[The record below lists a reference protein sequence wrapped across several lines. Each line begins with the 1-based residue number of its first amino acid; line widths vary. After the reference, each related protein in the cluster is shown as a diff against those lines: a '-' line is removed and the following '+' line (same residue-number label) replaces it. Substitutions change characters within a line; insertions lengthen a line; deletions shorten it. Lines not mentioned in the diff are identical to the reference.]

1 MLTQLSRLDPDQQL
15 WLLRIVALLV
25 AGLTLAFWGWLWNRR
40 LARQTRNELEFKR
53 ELVRRGWSIA
63 EVERLLR
70 ATKPGWLARLGE
82 VLATCC
88 ERCLTAAARFLA
100 SCLLALQW
108 GRVRR
113 TDLEL
118 SFRADLV
125 RQGLNIGEIE
135 RLLAVRR
142 SGWTDRAADALGSA
156 YSVIPNGCRRWGAQI
171 FAVVRNWR
179 SVPAPRP

>member
-1 MLTQLSRLDPDQQL
+1 MLTQLSRLSLDQQL

-53 ELVRRGWSIA
+53 ELVQRGWSVA
-63 EVERLLR
+63 EIERLLR

-82 VLATCC
+82 TVAACC
-88 ERCLTAAARFLA
+88 ERCLRAAARFMA
-100 SCLLALQW
+100 CGLLALQW

-125 RQGLNIGEIE
+125 RQGLTVGEIE
-135 RLLAVRR
+135 RLFAASRT
-142 SGWTDRAADALGSA
+142 SWIDRAVELTRSTWG
-156 YSVIPNGCRRWGAQI
+156 VIATTCRRWGTQI
-171 FAVVRNWR
+171 LTVVRSWR
-179 SVPAPRP
+179 SVPAPHP